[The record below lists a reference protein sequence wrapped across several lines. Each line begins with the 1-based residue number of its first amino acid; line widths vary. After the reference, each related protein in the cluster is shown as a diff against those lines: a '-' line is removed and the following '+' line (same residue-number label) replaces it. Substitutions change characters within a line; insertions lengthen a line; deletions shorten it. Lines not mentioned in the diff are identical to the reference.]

1 MPRTAKFVAALAAG
15 LIAGS
20 LTASA
25 APAMTDAFDSGVLT
39 NVLLPLSGSGGSG
52 AITVQVDWRARKVCY
67 ALDQKGLTAPLSGAL
82 VKGSTTIAAFKPNRA
97 GALDGCADI
106 TQEVGQEIL
115 ANPTDYSVT
124 INNGALTAR
133 LSPVNNLQ

>member
-1 MPRTAKFVAALAAG
+1 MPRNRMFAAIAAG

-20 LTASA
+20 LTATA
-25 APAMTDAFDSGVLT
+25 AFAVATPVDSGVLT
-39 NVLLPLSGSGGSG
+39 NVLLPLSGSAGSG
-52 AITVQVDWRARKVCY
+52 AITIQVDWRARKVCY

-82 VKGSTTIAAFKPNRA
+82 VKGSTTIATFKPARN

-106 TQEVGQEIL
+106 TQEAGQAVI

-124 INNGALTAR
+124 INNGALTGK
-133 LSPVNNLQ
+133 LTPTNNMQ